1 MMQHSIIFTGNTSIS
16 NHHFRA
22 VGLLN
27 IEEAETSPI
36 DWILTL
42 LRHFMIF
49 LVNTWLLWLWYE
61 EVWKIFV
68 QRFFHSCHSSTIS
81 QITFQGVLIY
91 NCFFFFYLS
100 WIMML
105 QLIQFSGALYLYM
118 VSSSQTDYSQKH
130 PLDFTTIKYFKW
142 FWKKQNY
149 RMYPQHPVNV

>member
-1 MMQHSIIFTGNTSIS
+1 MQHSIIFTGNTSIS

-91 NCFFFFYLS
+91 NCFFFFICPES
-100 WIMML
+100 WCC
-105 QLIQFSGALYLYM
+105 
-118 VSSSQTDYSQKH
+118 SSSSFPVLYICIWSQALRLTIH
-130 PLDFTTIKYFKW
+130 RSTRWTLPLLNTSNGSERNKIIECIP
-142 FWKKQNY
+142 NIL
-149 RMYPQHPVNV
+149 